1 MVRLIVST
9 LSLLTVVTVMTACRD
24 RSHTVS
30 TPTQSK
36 NYQLPSEI
44 FLDAIAERGSE
55 GEIYISGTTNL
66 PDGMRIGVEIP
77 DVKWKETI
85 KDPQGRSR
93 TVTIWSQDLKLT
105 IQSGRFRSRGMTA
118 GRHPYA
124 AGKHKVDLLAIFNGA
139 WQSKEILKITGEGG
153 KNLHGKLFKKR
164 DPDVVDS
171 DLELDYPAILIFPPL
186 SLESQ
191 AINLVQA
198 AVITVPGQGRSATNI
213 QENIKFFMKMPVFHR
228 VKVGQLNSKKEQSI

>member
-9 LSLLTVVTVMTACRD
+9 LSLLIVMTVMTACRD
-24 RSHTVS
+24 RSHTVT

-93 TVTIWSQDLKLT
+93 TVTIWSQDLELT
-105 IQSGRFRSRGMTA
+105 IQSGRFRSE
-118 GRHPYA
+118 
-124 AGKHKVDLLAIFNGA
+124 V
-139 WQSKEILKITGEGG
+139 
-153 KNLHGKLFKKR
+153 
-164 DPDVVDS
+164 
-171 DLELDYPAILIFPPL
+171 
-186 SLESQ
+186 
-191 AINLVQA
+191 
-198 AVITVPGQGRSATNI
+198 
-213 QENIKFFMKMPVFHR
+213 
-228 VKVGQLNSKKEQSI
+228 